1 MPILSFQE
9 FASTKFDYLVVGGG
23 TSGLAVAARL
33 SENPDYTVGVIEAGD
48 YHEHEPEVTVP
59 GMMARAIHNPKFD
72 WIFYTV
78 PQKHVNNRK
87 VLQSRGKGLGG
98 SSLLNFLA
106 SVRPVREELDA
117 FEKLGNEGWSWD
129 TLLHYMKKSEH
140 LIPLPIPDEQAK
152 QIAACPVPSLHGDK
166 GPIAKSFPPHLA
178 EVHLPL
184 LASLEACGVP
194 RRSDNSDGRN
204 VGAVLFPTS
213 VEPSSATRSYSAT
226 AYYAPNAD
234 RANLL
239 VVTGVTA
246 TKAFAL
252 FLWHRVTPYA
262 YTTRFILLRKLMDYC
277 EPRASQLLVAATQR
291 SLMSP
296 RKSFFQQARTFFF
309 FGASFTP
316 PDESLGS
323 FQTPQLLELSGIG
336 DKRVLGPLGIEC
348 LIDLPGVGEN
358 LQDHALTPTIVEVDK
373 SVESLEVLRSP
384 EGLEKHQELYKQQKG
399 LLAGIP
405 SSCFAFIPGRELT
418 TESELADWEEKA
430 NLSATPEVFE
440 HTHPDVKR
448 GIQKQYD
455 IMRTWI
461 KDPDHPMGQLL
472 NLNGHFPVPGL
483 EVDATKRY
491 MTLLCAYTHPFHRG
505 TVHITTTDPL
515 VHPAIDEKYLSNPA
529 DLDVLVRIIQF
540 TERVYGTKP
549 LGDWVRS
556 KVVPPPEALRDVEAT
571 RKYVRDTLITVHHPV
586 GTASMLPREDG
597 GVVNSKLTVYGT
609 SNLRVV
615 DCSIIPLQI
624 SANIQTLAYALAE
637 KAADLIAES
646 A

>member
-213 VEPSSATRSYSAT
+213 VEPSNATRSYSAT

-246 TKAFAL
+246 TKVHFTKEADG
-252 FLWHRVTPYA
+252 
-262 YTTRFILLRKLMDYC
+262 LLRATGVAV
-277 EPRASQLLVAATQR
+277 ASGSDTAIIDVAKEVILSA
-291 SLMSP
+291 
-296 RKSFFQQARTFFF
+296 
-309 FGASFTP
+309 
-316 PDESLGS
+316 GS

-418 TESELADWEEKA
+418 TEAELADWEEKA